1 MEGTKRSLVE
11 LLSYLDKDSL
21 ISLARNVTQG
31 LKQSRNAKEA
41 IENIIKYSPD
51 ELSILRKKAVT
62 RDILFN
68 YLEANNIKVRLPIT
82 KNELIDGVADFWNL
96 PRIGGGQN
104 NEITEPSPSKVSVE
118 RTQQEGG
125 SVHLM
130 ATKFA
135 NWFYSMLNDNEC
147 GAEHFF
153 SDAKLRLNMF
163 VNDSCDT
170 TEVDNNPKE
179 VTEALLKVR
188 LQHNLHFNLN
198 DTSEGIQGRM
208 DPHGLVMVLACGTL
222 HVGNTCIGVF
232 EQVFALA
239 RDPFSENNWKI
250 KNTRLNLRAKNN
262 VLQFPKLCDNEL
274 TRDLLMLPSE

>member
-1 MEGTKRSLVE
+1 MESTKQGLVDV
-11 LLSYLDKDSL
+11 LSYLDIDSL

-31 LKQSRNAKEA
+31 LKKSGNSKA

-51 ELSILRKKAVT
+51 ELSILRRKAVT

-68 YLEANNIKVRLPIT
+68 YLEGNNIKVRLPIT
-82 KNELIDGVADFWNL
+82 KNELIDTVADFWNL

-104 NEITEPSPSKVSVE
+104 NGTAESSSSRVSVE
-118 RTQQEGG
+118 SNQQEGNTIN
-125 SVHLM
+125 LM
-130 ATKFA
+130 AIKFTH
-135 NWFYSMLNDNEC
+135 WFYSMLNDNEC

-163 VNDSCDT
+163 ANNSCDT

-179 VTEALLKVR
+179 LMGALLKTK
-188 LQHNLHFNLN
+188 LQYNLQFNPN
-198 DTSEGIQGRM
+198 DSSDGIQGRI

-222 HVGNTCIGVF
+222 HVGDTCAGVF

-250 KNTRLNLRAKNN
+250 KNTELNLRAKNN
-262 VLQFPKLCDNEL
+262 VLESPKLCDNEL
-274 TRDLLMLPSE
+274 TQSLLMLPSE